1 MCIIELICIVLAF
14 LVVYGRSDRMQDA
27 YKEIAKLLSET
38 MDTSVNPC
46 EDFYKYACGN
56 YDVRF

>member
-1 MCIIELICIVLAF
+1 
-14 LVVYGRSDRMQDA
+14 MQDA

-38 MDTSVNPC
+38 MDTSVKPC

-56 YDVRF
+56 YKVSNVC